1 MSRWM
6 NSNDFSASEN
16 ASSSTFPPIPGGW
29 YYLCSS
35 RDLKRGPI
43 GIELGPSKFVAY
55 QSKSGNVGVLAARC
69 AHMGAN
75 LANGRVVGDRLCCPL
90 HGWEYSADGSC
101 QRIPA
106 SKMIPPFAR
115 QNSYPSVELHGNVY
129 FCNRTKALYPMPFF
143 DQMDVKDL
151 LPAAPFVFR
160 VSIPWY
166 LIGANAFDVQHFR
179 TAHDRTLVGE
189 PTVDSPAPLA
199 RRICAVYRVSGDGWR
214 DRLTRVFSGPEVTL
228 TATVWGGL
236 LVLVSARFRKTT
248 SYGLVSIRPIAEGQS
263 IVNIV
268 VWVPRRKSR
277 LSRVIDPMDATIRRS
292 FIRAFLRPDV
302 SAAAGIRYNP
312 ATLID
317 ADQELAAYLDW
328 LRCAS
333 RGAPDISHPSS

>member
-1 MSRWM
+1 MSF
-6 NSNDFSASEN
+6 NDFSVSGN
-16 ASSSTFPPIPGGW
+16 ASPSTFPSIPGGW

-43 GIELGPSKFVAY
+43 GIELGPSKFVAFRG
-55 QSKSGNVGVLAARC
+55 KSGKVGVLAARC

-101 QRIPA
+101 QRIPT
-106 SKMIPPFAR
+106 SNIIPSFAR

-129 FCNRTKALYPMPFF
+129 FCNRTTALHPMPFF
-143 DQMDVKDL
+143 DQMDIEDL
-151 LPAAPFVFR
+151 LPAAPFQFR

-179 TAHDRTLVGE
+179 TAHDRSLVGE
-189 PTVDSPAPLA
+189 PIIDSPAPLA
-199 RRICAVYRVSGDGWR
+199 RRISATYRVTGDGWR

-228 TATVWGGL
+228 TATVWGGP
-236 LVLVSARFRKTT
+236 LVLATARFRRTT

-263 IVNIV
+263 VVTIV

-277 LSRVIDPMDATIRRS
+277 LSRVIDPMDAAIRRS

-302 SAAAGIRYNP
+302 LAAAGIRYNP
-312 ATLID
+312 GTLID
-317 ADQELAAYLDW
+317 SDGVLAAYLDW
-328 LRCAS
+328 LRSAS
-333 RGAPDISHPSS
+333 RGAPGISHSA